1 VGYLLY
7 GIMACHAAAAR
18 QHTAVPAVAPQDSL
32 DALSKA
38 IIIDGLQK
46 APHPRE
52 HPLLPLSALVAALCF
67 ARFRW
72 SLLSVSGGRVRLYRV
87 AAEGV
92 GVLTPGTL
100 WAAVCQVGVH
110 GRAERQD
117 FVRDIFLGTKGADLL
132 VRRTNKQTN
141 GRIAS
146 HRIAWHGIEDGGWA
160 HPPACTQ
167 LLRGRQPS
175 SRHTGTY
182 AQGR

>member
-92 GVLTPGTL
+92 TPGTL

-146 HRIAWHGIEDGGWA
+146 HRMAWHRRRGVG
-160 HPPACTQ
+160 PPARLHAVAPRPPAIEQ
-167 LLRGRQPS
+167 AHGHVR
-175 SRHTGTY
+175 TG
-182 AQGR
+182 